1 MLLVIASRRRTARR
15 EWTLHAGSG
24 GANGSGL
31 HQTQGEVQDP
41 RMRRA
46 SSVSAARWLVAVL
59 ASVVLAFL
67 VSAIAAQHLEG
78 SIATRANDIIANA
91 MPSVR
96 LLSAA
101 RGDLRRLESEI
112 EDAQATLL
120 EQPAPRA
127 AANAAR
133 QDLDEA
139 LAAYLALP
147 FFPEERPIFAHVT
160 ENLAIM
166 DQDRATW
173 DASRDPPAL
182 ARLRKDIALVDK
194 ALQRVVEF
202 DAAQG
207 QRLGLEI
214 EHIRGQSKGLV
225 TLLNGIS
232 VALAVVAAILAL
244 RQVRRAARE
253 RTLKQAERERR
264 EAELAA
270 QNKALGDFSG
280 RVAHDILSP
289 LHTAMLSLDI
299 VRQTSQLDPSAARAT
314 ERGIAAVHRVHT
326 LVDGLLAFARAGGE
340 PEPGAAAEL
349 APILEDMV
357 DGLAL
362 QAQERRIALSLAP
375 VPTGAVA
382 CSSGVLTSVLL
393 NLVRN
398 AMKHMGDAR
407 VRCVEVRVLDAHACW
422 RIEVS
427 DTGPGI
433 PVDQQ
438 QRIFQPY
445 VQLAHGASGIGLG
458 LATVDR
464 LVRAHGG
471 SVGVKSQ
478 PGSGS
483 LFWFELP
490 KAEFIEPRGTDAES
504 RNGAR
509 ASELSAGSQAAS

>member
-1 MLLVIASRRRTARR
+1 MRVASY
-15 EWTLHAGSG
+15 
-24 GANGSGL
+24 
-31 HQTQGEVQDP
+31 
-41 RMRRA
+41 
-46 SSVSAARWLVAVL
+46 VSAARWLVAVM

-67 VSAIAAQHLEG
+67 VAAVTAQHFEAAIA
-78 SIATRANDIIANA
+78 SRANDIIANV

-101 RGDLRRLESEI
+101 RGDLRRLESEL
-112 EDAQATLL
+112 ETQPSARP
-120 EQPAPRA
+120 EQPGRRA
-127 AANAAR
+127 SAAR
-133 QDLDEA
+133 QDIDEV

-147 FFPEERPIFAHVT
+147 FFPQERPIFAHVT
-160 ENLAIM
+160 ENLALL
-166 DQDRATW
+166 DHDRAAW
-173 DASRDPPAL
+173 ESSRDPAAL
-182 ARLRKDIALVDK
+182 ATLRSDIALVDK
-194 ALQRVVEF
+194 ALERAVEF

-225 TLLNGIS
+225 MLLNGLSAVLAI
-232 VALAVVAAILAL
+232 VATVLAL
-244 RQVRRAARE
+244 RQLRRAARE
-253 RTLKQAERERR
+253 RTREQSEREHR

-270 QNKALGDFSG
+270 QNEALGDFSG

-299 VRQTSQLDPSAARAT
+299 VRQTGQLDPRGAQAT
-314 ERGIAAVHRVHT
+314 ERGIAAVHRVHK
-326 LVDGLLAFARAGGE
+326 LVDGLLAFARAGGK
-340 PEPGAAAEL
+340 PEPDAAAEL
-349 APILEDMV
+349 APILEDLV
-357 DGLAL
+357 DGLAP
-362 QAQERRIALSLAP
+362 QAQDRRLTLALAP
-375 VPTGAVA
+375 VPKGAVA
-382 CSSGVLTSVLL
+382 CSSGVLTSLVL

-407 VRCVEVRVLDAHACW
+407 ERRVQVRVIDAQPCW

-445 VQLAHGASGIGLG
+445 VQLERGASGIGLG

-471 SVGVKSQ
+471 TVGVRSE
-478 PGSGS
+478 PGAGS

-490 KAEFIEPRGTDAES
+490 KARLVEPRDS
-504 RNGAR
+504 GA
-509 ASELSAGSQAAS
+509 ASQSTARTRELSGTQAAN

>member
-1 MLLVIASRRRTARR
+1 M
-15 EWTLHAGSG
+15 
-24 GANGSGL
+24 
-31 HQTQGEVQDP
+31 
-41 RMRRA
+41 
-46 SSVSAARWLVAVL
+46 
-59 ASVVLAFL
+59 
-67 VSAIAAQHLEG
+67 
-78 SIATRANDIIANA
+78 
-91 MPSVR
+91 
-96 LLSAA
+96 
-101 RGDLRRLESEI
+101 
-112 EDAQATLL
+112 
-120 EQPAPRA
+120 
-127 AANAAR
+127 
-133 QDLDEA
+133 
-139 LAAYLALP
+139 
-147 FFPEERPIFAHVT
+147 T
-160 ENLAIM
+160 ENLAIL
-166 DQDRATW
+166 DQDLRAW
-173 DASRDPPAL
+173 EASREPVAL
-182 ARLRKDIALVDK
+182 AKLRKDIALVDK
-194 ALQRVVEF
+194 AVQRVVEF

-214 EHIRGQSKGLV
+214 ERIRGQSKGLV
-225 TLLNGIS
+225 MLLNGIS
-232 VALAVVAAILAL
+232 VVLAVVATVLAL

-253 RTLKQAERERR
+253 RTREQAERERR
-264 EAELAA
+264 EAELAT

-299 VRQTSQLDPSAARAT
+299 VRQTSQLDQRAAQAT

-349 APILEDMV
+349 APILEDLV

-362 QAQERRIALSLAP
+362 QAQDRRITLALAP
-375 VPTGAVA
+375 VPKGNVA
-382 CSSGVLTSVLL
+382 CSGGVLTSVAL

-398 AMKHMGDAR
+398 AMKHMGDMRERR
-407 VRCVEVRVLDAHACW
+407 VDVRVLDAQTCW

-433 PVDQQ
+433 PADQQ

-445 VQLAHGASGIGLG
+445 VQLARGAAGIGLG

-471 SVGVKSQ
+471 SVGVQSQ
-478 PGSGS
+478 LGSGS

-490 KAEFIEPRGTDAES
+490 KAQLVELRAADVTS

-509 ASELSAGSQAAS
+509 PGDLSTGSQTPG